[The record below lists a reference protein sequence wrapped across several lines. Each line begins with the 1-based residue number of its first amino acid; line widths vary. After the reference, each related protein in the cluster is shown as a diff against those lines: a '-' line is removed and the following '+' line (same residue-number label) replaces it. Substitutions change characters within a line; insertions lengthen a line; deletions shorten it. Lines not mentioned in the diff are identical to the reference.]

1 MRGQLVAGWFLL
13 LNERAAIRWS
23 KKHCLDTPARPLRYP
38 CLVKEH
44 VDHDEWS
51 SATCLY
57 LIDVNNMRD
66 ALLNNNRVT
75 QAKSGQRNTV
85 NVVVN
90 SRTRKAVI
98 YGKFD
103 SISV

>member
-66 ALLNNNRVT
+66 ALL
-75 QAKSGQRNTV
+75 
-85 NVVVN
+85 
-90 SRTRKAVI
+90 KAVE
-98 YGKFD
+98 
-103 SISV
+103 SVSYRQTTTALRKPKAASATR